1 MFMELMERDL
11 HYIIQSKQVLTDVHF
26 QHFTKQMLEGIKA
39 MHSIGI
45 FHRDLKPGNILVS
58 KDCQVRITDFG
69 LARFMDDTT
78 LAGKN
83 DVNPMTE
90 YVVTRWYRCPELLLA
105 PKEPYS
111 EAIDMWS
118 IGCILAELMRRKPIF
133 PGKSHAHQV
142 QLIFEIRGF
151 SKLTDLGFSVSEEAS
166 SFLMK
171 RCQFK
176 EHPLKNV
183 IPQAS
188 ESGLQLIEELL
199 AIDPKKRPSA
209 SLALSSDYLNGIE
222 PSHDYSI
229 NYVTPPAKDLFD
241 FENEKFTLR

>member
-1 MFMELMERDL
+1 
-11 HYIIQSKQVLTDVHF
+11 
-26 QHFTKQMLEGIKA
+26 
-39 MHSIGI
+39 
-45 FHRDLKPGNILVS
+45 
-58 KDCQVRITDFG
+58 
-69 LARFMDDTT
+69 
-78 LAGKN
+78 
-83 DVNPMTE
+83 
-90 YVVTRWYRCPELLLA
+90 
-105 PKEPYS
+105 
-111 EAIDMWS
+111 
-118 IGCILAELMRRKPIF
+118 
-133 PGKSHAHQV
+133 
-142 QLIFEIRGF
+142 
-151 SKLTDLGFSVSEEAS
+151 
-166 SFLMK
+166 MK